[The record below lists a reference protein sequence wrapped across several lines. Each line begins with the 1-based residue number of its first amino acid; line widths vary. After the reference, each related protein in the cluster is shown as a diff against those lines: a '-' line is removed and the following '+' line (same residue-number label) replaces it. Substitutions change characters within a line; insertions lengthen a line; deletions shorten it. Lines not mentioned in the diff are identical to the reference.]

1 MATMENEIKAVRKSN
16 YKHKVPDYYI
26 YEAVNPPKA
35 RPSAVGS
42 LNTMV
47 GNFAIEGLDG
57 WVFSPF
63 YPYLMTD
70 GVENTYITDCKTEEQ
85 AIARGLELAKQAL
98 DKYKGDL

>member
-16 YKHKVPDYYI
+16 YKHKGPDYYI
-26 YEAVNPPKA
+26 YEAANPPKA
-35 RPSAVGS
+35 RPSAVGA
-42 LNTMV
+42 LDLMV
-47 GNFAIEGLDG
+47 GNFAVEGLDG

-63 YPYLMTD
+63 YPYLTTD

>member
-1 MATMENEIKAVRKSN
+1 MENEIKVVRKSD
-16 YKHKVPDYYI
+16 YKHKGPDYYI

-35 RPSAVGS
+35 RPSAVGA
-42 LNTMV
+42 LDLMV
-47 GNFAIEGLDG
+47 GNFAVEGLEG

-63 YPYLMTD
+63 YPYLTTD

-98 DKYKGDL
+98 EKYKGDL

>member
-1 MATMENEIKAVRKSN
+1 MGSKIKVVRKSN
-16 YKHKVPDYYI
+16 YRHNGPDYYI

-42 LNTMV
+42 LDLMV
-47 GNFAIEGLDG
+47 GNFAVEGLEG

-63 YPYLMTD
+63 YPYLTTD

-98 DKYKGDL
+98 AKYKGDL